1 MVSADPRPV
10 AKESRLA
17 IRVHATTN
25 FVDIADHATAVVAPP
40 VATFLRLVEAD
51 GDGVVGELGDGK
63 NFPVEAG
70 F

>member
-1 MVSADPRPV
+1 M
-10 AKESRLA
+10 A

-63 NFPVEAG
+63 NFPVKTG

>member
-1 MVSADPRPV
+1 M
-10 AKESRLA
+10 A
-17 IRVHATTN
+17 IRVHSTTN
-25 FVDIADHATAVVAPP
+25 FIDIADHATVVVAPP
-40 VATFLRLVEAD
+40 VTTFLRLVEAD